1 MVTVG
6 VKQWVCVAFL
16 YGLSGCGAAAT
27 PSPDASSRPVDDAEP
42 TRLELRAMTLRPLSS
57 TEQTLEAQLR
67 KDVAEILSAGE
78 RHAGNDWGLAV
89 VTDSLASQLE
99 ALDLV
104 VEREGFVGEDGA
116 LAQNLIVKLP
126 GTQAG
131 AESVLVGARFD
142 SVPGSPGADDNA
154 TGVAALLALARHFK
168 EKPRPRGLRLVWFSD
183 ASRREV
189 PNSMGAWQH
198 MEHAARN
205 TRPPDHDETQ
215 TTERRFHACI
225 ELHGLGAFADEPNSQ
240 RYPEG
245 MPAGHSIGEF
255 VEVAA
260 MVQDSALGSEF
271 AKAMGASSSVPIK
284 GVTWVEPLT
293 DTTMSGFRAYAE
305 HNCPALLV
313 SDTQRRR
320 FTGFGTAEDTV
331 DHVDFARLARAV
343 NALTA
348 GIDQLLSAPLDTQP
362 GAVVTHSEV
371 SPKPESSNASQ

>member
-1 MVTVG
+1 MATVG
-6 VKQWVCVAFL
+6 VKQWGCVALL
-16 YGLSGCGAAAT
+16 YGLSGCGAAVT
-27 PSPDASSRPVDDAEP
+27 PPPSSPAAPSDDAEP

-57 TEQTLEAQLR
+57 AEQTLEAQLK
-67 KDVAEILSAGE
+67 KDVAEVLSAGE

-116 LAQNLIVKLP
+116 LAQNLIVNLP
-126 GTQAG
+126 GTQSD

-168 EKPRPRGLRLVWFSD
+168 EQARPRGLRLVWFSD

-189 PNSMGAWQH
+189 PGSMGAWQH
-198 MEHAARN
+198 MEHAVRN
-205 TRPPDHDETQ
+205 TRPRDDDEVQ
-215 TTERRFHACI
+215 TTTRRFHACI
-225 ELHGLGAFADEPNSQ
+225 ELHGLGAFVDEPNSQ

-245 MPAGHSIGEF
+245 MPVGHSIGEF

-260 MVQDSALGSEF
+260 MVQDSSLGNEF
-271 AKAMGASSSVPIK
+271 ARAMGASSSVPIK

-293 DTTMSGFRAYAE
+293 DAAMSGFRAYTE

-320 FTGFGTAEDTV
+320 FTGFGTAEDTLE
-331 DHVDFARLARAV
+331 HVDFGRLARAV
-343 NALTA
+343 NALMA
-348 GIDQLLSAPLDTQP
+348 GLEQLLDTQP
-362 GAVVTHSEV
+362 GAVVTPSET
-371 SPKPESSNASQ
+371 SPKRAPTTTSSEPQ